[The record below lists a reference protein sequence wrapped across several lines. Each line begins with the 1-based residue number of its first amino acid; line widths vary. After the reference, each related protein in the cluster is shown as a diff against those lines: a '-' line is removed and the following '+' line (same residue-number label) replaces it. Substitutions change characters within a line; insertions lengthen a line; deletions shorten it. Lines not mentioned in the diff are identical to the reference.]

1 MIKRNTGNPDID
13 GNVVDLDDRLRAIE
27 SLSLVRGR
35 HVSGVALPNG
45 VATKFRHQLGRTPL
59 GYLNAGMTGAV
70 SAGYINVTSRDE
82 DFLELTATGFG
93 ATITLA
99 LWVY

>member
-1 MIKRNTGNPDID
+1 MIKRNTGNPEVDA
-13 GNVVDLDDRLRAIE
+13 NVVDLDDRLKALE
-27 SLSLVRGR
+27 AASLLRGR
-35 HVSGVALPNG
+35 HVSGVTLAAG
-45 VATKFRHQLGRTPL
+45 VAKKVRHQLGRTPL

-70 SAGYINVTSRDE
+70 AAGYINVISRDA
-82 DFLELTATGFG
+82 DFLELKATGYG